1 MTLPAPIGSSFASP
15 AVVFQSARRG
25 ACDDRAFV
33 LVAVGIASEVH
44 FVGGEVGYAVYVE
57 SAVREQA
64 LHQLW
69 MYEQERARRPPPE
82 PEPEPL
88 QPQAWRGSIVYAL
101 VLLAVP
107 LALGQGWFPVDPYDA
122 GVMSPEK
129 MQAGQWWRAL
139 TALTLHWDAPHLVG
153 NLGSGALLGFSV
165 SQVWGNARAWL
176 LIVLAAALANVVEG
190 AFGIAHYVSAGAST
204 AVFAALGLAAAH
216 AWRTRGQRAPSAL
229 KRWAPL
235 IAGIAMLGFFGGG
248 GSEDPEGGIT
258 DPTNV
263 LSHALGFAAGVLF
276 GALAASARGAA
287 LLRAV
292 PAWIAACGALGA
304 IVLAWAVALR
314 VSV

>member
-1 MTLPAPIGSSFASP
+1 M
-15 AVVFQSARRG
+15 
-25 ACDDRAFV
+25 
-33 LVAVGIASEVH
+33 LVAVGIGSEVH
-44 FVGGEVGYAVYVE
+44 FVGGDVGYAVYVE
-57 SAVREQA
+57 SVVREQA

-69 MYEQERARRPPPE
+69 MYEQERLRRPPPE
-82 PEPEPL
+82 PEHVPL
-88 QPQAWRGSIVYAL
+88 QPHAWRGSIIYML

-107 LALGQGWFPVDPYDA
+107 LALGQGWFPTDPYDA

-153 NLGSGALLGFSV
+153 NLGSGALLGFSAA
-165 SQVWGNARAWL
+165 QVWGNARAWL
-176 LIVLAAALANVVEG
+176 LIVLAAALANAVEG
-190 AFGIAHYVSAGAST
+190 GLGIAHYVSAGAST

-216 AWRTRGQRAPSAL
+216 AWRTRGQRAHSAL

-248 GSEDPEGGIT
+248 AEDPEGGIA

-263 LSHALGFAAGVLF
+263 LSHALGFASGALF
-276 GALAASARGAA
+276 GVAAASAYGAA

-292 PAWIAACGALGA
+292 PAWLAGSGTLAAIA
-304 IVLAWAVALR
+304 LAWALALR